1 MSLHTLPV
9 ELIPTICDYLPNK
22 DIKRV
27 RLTCRSLSHHAPLR
41 FSRVYI
47 SPSRANIDVLLAVAR
62 HPTFRRRV
70 REIVWD
76 DAQLLDYQTF
86 DRFDREATLDHCFYR
101 NNNHVHTRAD
111 PRSSALPVYTKRR
124 DELWG
129 AESALPMDA
138 VSAHN
143 HYSLRLLR
151 EQEAIVAAGE
161 DVAALREGLRAFCN
175 LTRVT
180 VTAVA
185 WAQRWLFPRY
195 ETPFFRS
202 LPANFWMPLPRAW
215 HGDVVDRHQRNWE
228 MERASSGEG
237 GPSPRD
243 SPESISSLHRFDW
256 EAHLARSWGIERRCF
271 RGYTIVVEELLAYHA
286 EHPSSSHSIR
296 ELVVD
301 VNRSSNGIHHALF
314 AGPHAASGP
323 EHRDDHLRTLT
334 LFSAFPLTRLDLAVN
349 AHCRQALHGSNGIA
363 SPWHCFGP
371 GLRRALE
378 GLSTHLRHFSL
389 SSTFVNTED
398 ADASYLVEE
407 LPAQLDA
414 WIPVER
420 WPQLE
425 SFGLGRLVVDTEALV
440 RLLAALPPATIR
452 CVELDT
458 LVFSSSTSD
467 AMHRLRRHIV
477 ETAAQK
483 EAWSRDAPRVVVME
497 DVVLSGVPPRAFSC
511 QRPNARHIRMV
522 EEMNRNA
529 RSLRLVVDEEVNEF
543 LYCDPAIHGTE
554 MDFPCPFGE
563 KVGLGSVHPSCGR
576 VVDDYDPEYCW
587 PSKKK
592 TVGPSR

>member
-1 MSLHTLPV
+1 MIFLIPIMSLHTLPV

-41 FSRVYI
+41 FTRVYI

-62 HPTFRRRV
+62 HANFRKRV

-111 PRSSALPVYTKRR
+111 PRSSALPVYTRRR

-138 VSAHN
+138 VSAHS

-151 EQEAIVAAGE
+151 DQEAIVAAGE
-161 DVAALREGLRAFCN
+161 DVAALREGLRAFGN

-228 MERASSGEG
+228 MERASGEG
-237 GPSPRD
+237 P
-243 SPESISSLHRFDW
+243 PESEGSLHQFDW
-256 EAHLARSWGIERRCF
+256 EAHLSRSWELERRCF
-271 RGYTIVVEELLAYHA
+271 RGYTAVVEELLAYHA
-286 EHPSSSHSIR
+286 EHPSHSIR

-301 VNRSSNGIHHALF
+301 VNRSSNGVHHALF
-314 AGPHAASGP
+314 AAPHAASGP

-334 LFSAFPLTRLDLAVN
+334 LFFTFPLTRLDLAVN
-349 AHCRQALHGSNGIA
+349 AYCPQALHGSFGIA

-378 GLSTHLRHFSL
+378 GLTHLRHFSL
-389 SSTFVNTED
+389 SSTFVDTKD
-398 ADASYLVEE
+398 ADASYLTEE

-425 SFGLGRLVVDTEALV
+425 FFGLGRLVVDTKALV
-440 RLLAALPPATIR
+440 RLLAGLPAATIR
-452 CVELDT
+452 RVELDT
-458 LVFSSSTSD
+458 LVFSSSACD
-467 AMHRLRRHIV
+467 AMHRLRRNIV
-477 ETAAQK
+477 ETAAQNLEK
-483 EAWSRDAPRVVVME
+483 GAWSRDAPRVVVME
-497 DVVLSGVPPRAFSC
+497 DVVLSGVPPRVFSC
-511 QRPNARHIRMV
+511 QRPNARHLRM
-522 EEMNRNA
+522 EYEMNRNA

-563 KVGLGSVHPSCGR
+563 KPGLGSLHPSCGR
-576 VVDDYDPEYCW
+576 VLDDYDPEYCW
-587 PSKKK
+587 PKKK
-592 TVGPSR
+592 TIGLSR